1 MPLEILVRHY
11 RATFEDDPCTERDA
25 EIVMD
30 AAPHLFLEIAEG
42 SWSAIGMPGT
52 CIPGVT
58 PDAQAQNDAFEEA
71 GTIAHALQV
80 TLAARGPTRLVEL
93 LDDADEILPEGRS
106 INSIGPVLLTRREL
120 FVRAL
125 PGVYALPRHVPEYR
139 GAMAECWPVLFND
152 NQARMYALARYAG
165 EPRTIFPLWSSDVEY
180 EFCRWARH
188 SGGTGI
194 LSSLLA
200 VAVIDDWAVCPE
212 TADEWRRIQR
222 QEGRF
227 ELGGSLRHGAAY
239 ERPPLDRVFAAC
251 RHAAMTGQFNWIA
264 GNRLTGRKIDSH
276 GGAGLVALLLRLGAI
291 EEITREGYRW
301 QRPHRAT
308 ERAAELAAQLD
319 EAFSR
324 TGDATDWQSPVGQD
338 LAFLASHNDV
348 DDWVD
353 DAALS
358 AMLSRSTQ
366 IPDLDPEDDD
376 PLAQLIAAQRQ
387 VRESERREATLDWLL
402 EG

>member
-1 MPLEILVRHY
+1 
-11 RATFEDDPCTERDA
+11 
-25 EIVMD
+25 
-30 AAPHLFLEIAEG
+30 
-42 SWSAIGMPGT
+42 
-52 CIPGVT
+52 
-58 PDAQAQNDAFEEA
+58 
-71 GTIAHALQV
+71 
-80 TLAARGPTRLVEL
+80 
-93 LDDADEILPEGRS
+93 
-106 INSIGPVLLTRREL
+106 
-120 FVRAL
+120 
-125 PGVYALPRHVPEYR
+125 
-139 GAMAECWPVLFND
+139 
-152 NQARMYALARYAG
+152 
-165 EPRTIFPLWSSDVEY
+165 
-180 EFCRWARH
+180 
-188 SGGTGI
+188 
-194 LSSLLA
+194 LLA